1 MIKKIKSFFYYLFH
15 DPSVVVFMAWEKFA
29 APFTSD
35 KLFLKVKYRLKMGY
49 WMDFDNPQTFSEKI
63 QWLKLIDIHPEYTLM
78 VDKVAAKDYVRS
90 KVGDKYIIPT
100 LGVWD
105 NVDDIDWDSLP
116 QKFVVKATNDS
127 GGVVV
132 CRDKS
137 NLNIE
142 EAKRKLRGLGGRD
155 YTKTSK
161 EYPYHGV
168 PHRFIAEELLE
179 NGTDADLP
187 DYKFFCFNGEPMYCQ
202 VIRDRNS
209 KETIDFYDME
219 WHHQEFVGLNPVARN
234 GLTPVA
240 RNGLTPVARPGN
252 LDEMKEVCRKLSE
265 NIPFVRVDLYV
276 IDDKEYFGELTFF
289 PASGLGV
296 FTPDQWNQRLGD
308 LLKLPNT
315 NGGGI
320 MC

>member
-1 MIKKIKSFFYYLFH
+1 
-15 DPSVVVFMAWEKFA
+15 
-29 APFTSD
+29 
-35 KLFLKVKYRLKMGY
+35 
-49 WMDFDNPQTFSEKI
+49 
-63 QWLKLIDIHPEYTLM
+63 
-78 VDKVAAKDYVRS
+78 
-90 KVGDKYIIPT
+90 
-100 LGVWD
+100 
-105 NVDDIDWDSLP
+105 
-116 QKFVVKATNDS
+116 
-127 GGVVV
+127 
-132 CRDKS
+132 
-137 NLNIE
+137 
-142 EAKRKLRGLGGRD
+142 
-155 YTKTSK
+155 
-161 EYPYHGV
+161 
-168 PHRFIAEELLE
+168 
-179 NGTDADLP
+179 
-187 DYKFFCFNGEPMYCQ
+187 MYCQ

-219 WHHQEFVGLNPVARN
+219 WHHQEFVGLN
-234 GLTPVA
+234 PVA